1 MKNAVLLL
9 ALLAA
14 VSAAG
19 ASRKPAVAPA
29 NSTSAVHGCSAC
41 REKRPVVDPSRL
53 DKADKS
59 ARPAYEAAKK
69 HPATI
74 DAIHCYCGCEQN
86 PGLHHVSLLT
96 CFTNEHAIG
105 CEICRK
111 EAVLAGRMKDEG
123 STDEETREVVESLYR
138 TR

>member
-1 MKNAVLLL
+1 MKNAVPALF
-9 ALLAA
+9 LLAA

-19 ASRKPAVAPA
+19 ASRKPAAAPA
-29 NSTSAVHGCSAC
+29 RTTPAAQGCSAC

-53 DKADKS
+53 DKADEK

-69 HPATI
+69 HAATL

-86 PGLHHVSLLT
+86 PGLRHVSLLT

-123 STDEETREVVESLYR
+123 STDEETREVVESLYK